1 MNIFFVHEILGNF
14 GGAES
19 NLLATATELRARG
32 HRVGLLTQKR
42 SGKGEDAWEALFGG
56 NLFWLSDGVA
66 RATAAFRPD
75 VLYMHKWED
84 QPSIEELL
92 RDASPLVRMVHDHDI
107 YCLRSYR
114 YHPLTR
120 KPCTRPAGL
129 HCVVPCLAPI
139 KRHRGGV
146 LPVRWAGYFAKQRE
160 IALSR
165 RFDRSIV
172 ATEFMKGELRVN
184 GFDEDRIAII
194 PPVPPPPAEPLRS
207 SFSDRNLLLF
217 AGQIIRGKGVDVLL
231 RSLAQV
237 RSHFEAVIVGEGHHR
252 AACEKLNRK
261 LGLEDRVKFTGF
273 LPPPKLQEFY
283 RETSVVV
290 VPSVWP
296 EPMGL
301 VGLEAMRAALP
312 VVAFDVGGI
321 SAWLDDGET
330 GFLVPPM
337 ETARFAQRIDEL
349 LTTKSLARKMGE
361 RGLERV
367 MRDFDF
373 DRYIDALENL
383 FANLPAGCR
392 ELQAA

>member
-1 MNIFFVHEILGNF
+1 MNTLFVHETLGSF

-32 HRVGLLTQKR
+32 HRVGLLAQKR
-42 SGKGEDAWEALFGG
+42 SGRGEAAWEELFGG
-56 NLFWLSDGVA
+56 NLFWLSNGVA
-66 RATAAFRPD
+66 RATAAFRAD

-84 QPSIEELL
+84 QPSIEVLL
-92 RDASPLVRMVHDHDI
+92 RGDCPLVRMVHDHDI

-129 HCVVPCLAPI
+129 HCVVPCLAPV
-139 KRHRGGV
+139 KRQRGGI
-146 LPVRWAGYFAKQRE
+146 LPVRWAGYFSKQRE

-172 ATEFMKGELRVN
+172 ATEFMRGELRVN
-184 GFDEDRIAII
+184 GFDERRIAII

-207 SFSDRNLLLF
+207 SFSERNVLLF

-231 RSLAQV
+231 RSLAKV
-237 RSHFEAVIVGEGHHR
+237 RGRFEAVIVGEGHHR
-252 AACEKLNRK
+252 AACEKLSRK
-261 LGLEDRVKFTGF
+261 LGLEGRVRFTGF
-273 LPPPKLQEFY
+273 LPPSELKEFY

-321 SAWLDDGET
+321 SAWLRDGET
-330 GFLVPPM
+330 GFLAPWM
-337 ETARFAQRIDEL
+337 DTQGFARRIDAL
-349 LTTKSLARKMGE
+349 LADKKLARIMGQ

-367 MRDFDF
+367 TRDFDF
-373 DRYIDALENL
+373 GRYIGALEDL
-383 FANLPAGCR
+383 FATVAGER
-392 ELQAA
+392 NRLHAA

>member
-1 MNIFFVHEILGNF
+1 MNIFFVHEILGSF

-32 HRVGLLTQKR
+32 HRVGLLAQKR
-42 SGKGEDAWEALFGG
+42 SGKGEDAWEALFGE
-56 NLFWLSDGVA
+56 NLFWLRDGVA
-66 RATAAFRPD
+66 RATAEFRPD

-84 QPSIEELL
+84 QPSIEALL
-92 RDASPLVRMVHDHDI
+92 RGASPLVRMVHDHDI

-194 PPVPPPPAEPLRS
+194 PPVPPPPAVPLRS
-207 SFSDRNLLLF
+207 SFSGRNLLLF
-217 AGQIIRGKGVDVLL
+217 SGQIIRGKGVDVLL
-231 RSLAQV
+231 RSLAKV
-237 RSHFEAVIVGEGHHR
+237 RCRFDAVIVGEGQHR

-273 LPPPKLQEFY
+273 LPQSKLQEFY

-321 SAWLDDGET
+321 SAWLSDGET

-337 ETARFAQRIDEL
+337 DTARFAQRIDQL
-349 LTTKSLARKMGE
+349 LTTKALARTMGE

-367 MRDFDF
+367 TCDFDF
-373 DRYIDALENL
+373 DRYIDTLENL
-383 FANLPAGCR
+383 FATVSAGR
-392 ELQAA
+392 GELQAA

>member
-1 MNIFFVHEILGNF
+1 MNILFAHETLGSF

-42 SGKGEDAWEALFGG
+42 SGKGETAWEELFGG
-56 NLFWLSDGVA
+56 NLYWLMDGVA

-84 QPSIEELL
+84 QPSIEALL
-92 RDASPLVRMVHDHDI
+92 RGDGPLVRMVHDHDI

-114 YHPLTR
+114 YNPLTR
-120 KPCTRPAGL
+120 QPCTRAAGL
-129 HCVVPCLAPI
+129 HCVVPCLAPV
-139 KRHRGGV
+139 KRRRGGIV
-146 LPVRWAGYFAKQRE
+146 PIRWVGYFSKQRE

-165 RFDRSIV
+165 RFDRCIV
-172 ATEFMKGELRVN
+172 ATEFMRGELRVN
-184 GFDEDRIAII
+184 GFDEQRIAII
-194 PPVPPPPAEPLRS
+194 PPVPPPSAEPLRS
-207 SFSDRNLLLF
+207 SFSERNMVLF

-231 RSLAQV
+231 RSLAKV
-237 RSHFEAVIVGEGHHR
+237 RGRFEAVIVGEGHHR
-252 AACEKLNRK
+252 AACEKLSRK
-261 LGLEDRVKFTGF
+261 LGLEERVKFTGF
-273 LPPPKLQEFY
+273 LPPSELKEFY

-312 VVAFDVGGI
+312 VVAFDAGGI
-321 SAWLDDGET
+321 SAWLRDGEN

-337 ETARFAQRIDEL
+337 NTVQFAQRLDEL
-349 LTTKSLARKMGE
+349 LADKTLARTMGQ
-361 RGLERV
+361 RGLELV
-367 MRDFDF
+367 TRDFDF
-373 DRYIDALENL
+373 GRYIGALEDL
-383 FANLPAGCR
+383 FATVASERRRLH
-392 ELQAA
+392 AA

>member
-1 MNIFFVHEILGNF
+1 MNILFVHETLGSF

-42 SGKGEDAWEALFGG
+42 SGKGEGAWEELFGG
-56 NLFWLSDGVA
+56 NLFWLTDGVA

-75 VLYMHKWED
+75 VFYMHKWED

-92 RDASPLVRMVHDHDI
+92 RGDGPLVRMVHDHDI

-120 KPCTRPAGL
+120 QPCTRAAGL

-139 KRHRGGV
+139 KRQRGSIV
-146 LPVRWAGYFAKQRE
+146 PIRWAGYFSKQRE

-172 ATEFMKGELRVN
+172 ATEFMRGELRVN
-184 GFDEDRIAII
+184 GFDEQRIAII
-194 PPVPPPPAEPLRS
+194 PPVPPPPAEPPRS
-207 SFSDRNLLLF
+207 SFSERNLLLF

-231 RSLAQV
+231 RSLAKV
-237 RSHFEAVIVGEGHHR
+237 RGRFEAVIVGEGHHR
-252 AACEKLNRK
+252 AACEKLSRK
-261 LGLEDRVKFTGF
+261 LGLEERVKFTGF
-273 LPPPKLQEFY
+273 LAQSELRESY

-321 SAWLDDGET
+321 SAWLRDGEN
-330 GFLVPPM
+330 GFLVPWM
-337 ETARFAQRIDEL
+337 DTERFARRIDDL
-349 LTTKSLARKMGE
+349 LADKTLAQTMGQ

-367 MRDFDF
+367 TRDFDF
-373 DRYIDALENL
+373 GRYIGALEDL
-383 FANLPAGCR
+383 FATVAGER
-392 ELQAA
+392 SRLHAA